1 MSEEM
6 APPRSSGFTDPGWE
20 HGVSQDEKKKKV
32 KCNYCGKIVSGG
44 IYRLKQHLARI
55 SGEVTFCRKAPQE
68 VCVKMKENLAGSQ
81 AIKKH
86 CRYEDDDQASF
97 DLHSNDDNEEADESG
112 DYKQAEKQGNVDK
125 SLVVNSAPL
134 RSLGYVDP
142 GWEHGI
148 AQDTRKKK
156 VKCNYCEKIVSG
168 GINRFKQHLA
178 RIPGEVA
185 SCKMAPDEV
194 YLRMKENMK
203 WHRTGRR
210 RQSESDMVSFY
221 DNSDNDETG
230 DGDLANGGNKISHL
244 FGDQLLGRSNGSG
257 TSGSDPQVKQMKTE
271 PSLQKTQKS
280 TALPHKQAIKAENEK
295 KIHREAISAISKF
308 FYHAAVPLN
317 AANSPYFHRML
328 DLVSQY
334 GQGWKS
340 PSSRLL
346 SGRLLQEEVLGI
358 RQHQLEIKT
367 SWMVTGCTIM
377 ADRCQDMQNR
387 TFINFLVSCPRGT
400 SFISSVAASEII
412 EDAPSIFNL
421 LDKIVEE
428 VVTESS
434 PIFRAAGRML
444 EEKRKN
450 LFWMPCAAYSVD
462 RVLEDFIKIKLVE
475 ESMGKAQKITRLIYN
490 HSWLLNLMKK
500 EFMAGRELVQT
511 AATKSSASFLTLQCL
526 LECRNALKRMFQ
538 SSKWVS
544 SRFANMEEGKEVQKI
559 VLNSTFWKKIQYI
572 RKSVDP
578 VLQVLLK
585 VEGDRDLSLPFIY
598 NDMYKAKLAIKEI
611 HGDDERKYEPFWM
624 AIDNHLNSH
633 FHHPLCAAAYFLNP
647 SFRYRADFLGL
658 PEVIRGVNE
667 CIVRME
673 PDSARRISASMQIA
687 DFVSAKDDFGTELAI
702 STRTELD
709 PAVWWQQHGINCLEL
724 QRIAIRIL
732 SQTCSSSGR
741 DLHGPNLPPG
751 PPADASHRN
760 RLAQKRG
767 NDLLFVHYNL
777 RLRERQL
784 ARGRPD
790 EPPGGGGGGG
800 ANAVFLEDLLDGWI
814 CDAERPAI
822 QEDEEMLYEETEAI
836 EGEENGDLEAEIGR
850 SAAPPFPE
858 IVEPL
863 DFQHGVDCGGPTD
876 DDDDASAA
884 AAGEDADLDF
894 FGDE

>member
-1 MSEEM
+1 
-6 APPRSSGFTDPGWE
+6 
-20 HGVSQDEKKKKV
+20 
-32 KCNYCGKIVSGG
+32 
-44 IYRLKQHLARI
+44 
-55 SGEVTFCRKAPQE
+55 
-68 VCVKMKENLAGSQ
+68 MKENLAGSQ

-244 FGDQLLGRSNGSG
+244 FGDQLLVPHKGRRKRSRGRSNGSG

-271 PSLQKTQKS
+271 PSLLKTQKS

-346 SGRLLQEEVLGI
+346 SGRLLQEEVVGI

-428 VVTESS
+428 VGEENVVQVVTESS

-475 ESMGKAQKITRLIYN
+475 ESMAKAQKITRLIYN

-544 SRFANMEEGKEVQKI
+544 SRFADMEEGKEVQKI
-559 VLNSTFWKKIQYI
+559 VLNSAFWKKIQYI

-611 HGDDERKYEPFWM
+611 HGEDEIKYEPFWM
-624 AIDNHLNSH
+624 AIDNHLNSL

-647 SFRYRADFLGL
+647 SFRYRADFLG
-658 PEVIRGVNE
+658 VW
-667 CIVRME
+667 
-673 PDSARRISASMQIA
+673 
-687 DFVSAKDDFGTELAI
+687 
-702 STRTELD
+702 
-709 PAVWWQQHGINCLEL
+709 AVWWQQHGINCLEL

-751 PPADASHRN
+751 QPADVSHRN

-767 NDLLFVHYNL
+767 SDLLFVHYNL

-822 QEDEEMLYEETEAI
+822 QEDEVIQWGFLWHVGARGKATWQAEKKTPLARPPFYLR
-836 EGEENGDLEAEIGR
+836 GEER
-850 SAAPPFPE
+850 YVVCS
-858 IVEPL
+858 
-863 DFQHGVDCGGPTD
+863 
-876 DDDDASAA
+876 
-884 AAGEDADLDF
+884 
-894 FGDE
+894 FGW